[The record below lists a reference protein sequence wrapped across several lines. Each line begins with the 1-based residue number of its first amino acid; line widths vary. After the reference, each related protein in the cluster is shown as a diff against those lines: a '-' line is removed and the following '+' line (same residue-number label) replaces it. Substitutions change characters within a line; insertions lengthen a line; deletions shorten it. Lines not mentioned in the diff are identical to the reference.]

1 MNTFVLIVLGIIMV
15 LLIIEM
21 VFMFKLAK
29 LIATFLNRIM
39 FIGDDKVR
47 PNRMVS
53 GRTSPQINKK
63 TINGKKINVY
73 DNEYQ
78 LLLFKD
84 PYCSTCKD
92 ISNHLVEL
100 VPKLKRNV
108 ELVIIQKDT
117 LVTEAEKHLNIIID
131 KKLFDDFLITSLP
144 TLIVVGEEGMIV
156 KVSDIIGSYNSF
168 VEEISTFIKKVS

>member
-63 TINGKKINVY
+63 
-73 DNEYQ
+73 Q
-78 LLLFKD
+78 
-84 PYCSTCKD
+84 
-92 ISNHLVEL
+92 
-100 VPKLKRNV
+100 
-108 ELVIIQKDT
+108 
-117 LVTEAEKHLNIIID
+117 
-131 KKLFDDFLITSLP
+131 
-144 TLIVVGEEGMIV
+144 
-156 KVSDIIGSYNSF
+156 
-168 VEEISTFIKKVS
+168 